1 MEQAGAAAVAADAA
15 AAAAAA
21 AASVTVETTAS
32 AAAASRRG
40 TGGGERGGGGGETA
54 RSTSAQRECLVGMFP
69 LTENY
74 AFRPCGHAG
83 TCGHCTDRILG
94 GESGSPPRCPVC
106 RAEVSGRMRVYA

>member
-54 RSTSAQRECLVGMFP
+54 RSTSQRECLVGMFP